1 MSCACETLDLILDTK
16 TPMPFYRTAK
26 SALPNAET
34 GPKPV
39 GRALPDSTK
48 IDPEFVW
55 GDEGPING

>member
-1 MSCACETLDLILDTK
+1 
-16 TPMPFYRTAK
+16 MPFYRTAK

-34 GPKPV
+34 GSKPV
-39 GRALPDSTK
+39 RRALPDSTK